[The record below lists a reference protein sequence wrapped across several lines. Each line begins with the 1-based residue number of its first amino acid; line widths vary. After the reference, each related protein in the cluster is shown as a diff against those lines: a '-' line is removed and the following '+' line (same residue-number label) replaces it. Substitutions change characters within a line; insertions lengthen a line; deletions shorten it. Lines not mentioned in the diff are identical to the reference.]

1 MVALNRMNING
12 MSQVDMLVRHFE
24 EYESISSG
32 EAQMVYRIRS
42 LPRRIMDLK
51 ERGYDFRHEWSRDA
65 TGQRYI
71 RYFLTATPNSGE

>member
-42 LPRRIMDLK
+42 LPRRIMDMK

-71 RYFLTATPNSGE
+71 RYVLITSPNSGE